1 MTRMTVSLSDELALL
16 VRREA
21 RRRDA
26 SASEAVRSA
35 LAAELGIGQ
44 VGPHALPIAALGHS
58 GHRNTAR
65 NAERI
70 LAREWG
76 RARRR

>member
-1 MTRMTVSLSDELALL
+1 MTRITVSLTDELALL

-26 SASEAVRSA
+26 SASEVVRSA
-35 LAAELGIGQ
+35 LAAELGVGQ
-44 VGPHALPIAALGHS
+44 AKPRPLPIAALGRS

-65 NAERI
+65 NAEQI

-76 RARRR
+76 RARGR